1 VAGEIAR
8 KRAESVLFAA
18 AILAGLYLTRWH
30 SYLLFHSLIEVFT
43 IVVAFGTFTVAWN
56 ARQML
61 EDHFL
66 LFIGIANLFTAGL
79 DLMHTLSYNGMGVFI
94 GYGPNL
100 PTQLWVAARAVQS
113 GSFLAAPFFLKRK
126 LRAAPVFVIYGALTS
141 LIILSTLVWRNFPD
155 AYLPGIG
162 LTPFKKASELVII
175 LIFALALLFLYER
188 RDRLSPP
195 VWRLISWS
203 ILVLILSEVAFT
215 QYLGVY
221 DAINMAGHILRLAA
235 YYLIYRALIATALER
250 PYQLLFFNLKRKEE
264 EIHARVNEL
273 QERNEDLDAF
283 AHTVAHDLKNPL
295 AGILLAC
302 QAVGDAHMGDEER
315 KELLQEIVATA
326 RKMHSLIEALMM
338 LAEVRQSDVPHEL
351 LQMDDIL
358 SNVRRRLAHEIENTR
373 AEILLP
379 QEWPPAWGYA
389 PWVEEVWVNYLDN
402 AMKYGGHPPRIE
414 LGSERLKDGI
424 VRFWVRDYGPGIP
437 PEDQER
443 LFHINTRAGAR
454 NRGHGLGLSI
464 VKRVVEKLGG
474 SVGVKSQPGLGSEF
488 YFTLPAKQVYGNS
501 AS

>member
-1 VAGEIAR
+1 MAGEITL
-8 KRAESVLFAA
+8 KRAGSVLFAVTL
-18 AILAGLYLTRWH
+18 LAGLILARWH
-30 SYLLFHSLIEVFT
+30 SYLLFHSLVEVFT
-43 IVVAFGTFTVAWN
+43 IAVAFGTFTVAWN

-79 DLMHTLSYNGMGVFI
+79 DLLHTLAYNGMGVFI

-100 PTQLWVAARAVQS
+100 PTQLWVAARVVQS

-126 LRAAPVFVIYGALTS
+126 LRAGPVFVIYGALTS
-141 LIILSTLVWRNFPD
+141 LILLSTLVWRNFPD

-162 LTPFKKASELVII
+162 LTPFKKASELIII
-175 LIFALALLFLYER
+175 LFFALALLFLYER
-188 RDRLSPP
+188 RDRLSHN
-195 VWRLISWS
+195 VWELISGS
-203 ILVLILSEVAFT
+203 ILILILSEIAFT
-215 QYLGVY
+215 LYLDVN

-235 YYLIYRALIATALER
+235 YYLIYKALIATALER
-250 PYQLLFFNLKRKEE
+250 PYQLLFYNLKRKEDE
-264 EIHARVNEL
+264 LNARVIEL
-273 QERNEDLDAF
+273 LERNEDLDAF

-295 AGILLAC
+295 TGILLAC
-302 QAVGDAHMGDEER
+302 QAIRDAHMGDEER
-315 KELLQEIVATA
+315 KELLQEIVTTA

-338 LAEVRQSDVPHEL
+338 LAEVRQTDVPHEQ

-358 SNVRRRLAHEIENTR
+358 SNVRRRLAREIEDTR
-373 AEILLP
+373 ADIRLP

-414 LGSERLKDGI
+414 LGFERLGDGV
-424 VRFWVRDYGPGIP
+424 VRFWVRDDGPGIP
-437 PEDQER
+437 LEDQKR

-464 VKRVVEKLGG
+464 VKRVVEKMGG

-488 YFTLPAKQVYGNS
+488 YFTLPARKVDD
-501 AS
+501 A